1 MIVKDPNNA
10 LRSLSSVTCWTVRVR
25 SHQPGAVRVRIP
37 DIHPQHRD
45 ALANVSDSFALTQ
58 GFIEASFNTE
68 FPVSSQNAD
77 ALALAGSKAP
87 DINSQSKLGLV
98 EQ

>member
-1 MIVKDPNNA
+1 M
-10 LRSLSSVTCWTVRVR
+10 TCWTVRVR

-45 ALANVSDSFALTQ
+45 ALANVSDSFALAQRFSETSFDT
-58 GFIEASFNTE
+58 GFH
-68 FPVSSQNAD
+68 VGSQNAH
-77 ALALAGSKAP
+77 ALALAGSKAF